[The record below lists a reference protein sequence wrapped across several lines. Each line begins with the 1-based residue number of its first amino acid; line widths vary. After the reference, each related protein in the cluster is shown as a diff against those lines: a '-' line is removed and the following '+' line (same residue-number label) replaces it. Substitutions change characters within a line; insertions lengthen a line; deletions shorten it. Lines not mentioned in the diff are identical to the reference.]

1 MEEHPPLIPPI
12 KGGRLPLHLS
22 PLKGEI
28 KWGEGN
34 SSPLNP
40 LLLIKGI
47 DDIQEQ
53 LIDIQ
58 HKKERY
64 KNGY

>member
-1 MEEHPPLIPPI
+1 VREKE
-12 KGGRLPLHLS
+12 R
-22 PLKGEI
+22 E
-28 KWGEGN
+28 N

-53 LIDIQ
+53 LIDTQ
-58 HKKERY
+58 HKKGIRMDTEKRLA
-64 KNGY
+64 KRLDFLRKSTLNSFIPTPVM

>member
-1 MEEHPPLIPPI
+1 
-12 KGGRLPLHLS
+12 
-22 PLKGEI
+22 LKGEI